1 MHYIT
6 KKLLEIKGIYR
17 AAAAEQKVEEK
28 GAKRANVLP
37 NAEESSGCT
46 AFIQIQSDRELLK
59 CYNRHPLSLPEKRR
73 DF

>member
-46 AFIQIQSDRELLK
+46 AFI
-59 CYNRHPLSLPEKRR
+59 
-73 DF
+73 